1 MLKSIL
7 KYFIS
12 LILFFSYM
20 TLYPAT
26 NATNSVDTENFPSLS
41 QKNDLSVTAIFDD
54 AIDSFVKPVT
64 TINYQKIVPALKEKS
79 KVYRKNNRMDL
90 YQIKISKTGN
100 LIINQN
106 YHLDINFL
114 YPKLIDK
121 SNHNCFLI

>member
-1 MLKSIL
+1 MLQTA
-7 KYFIS
+7 
-12 LILFFSYM
+12 LIQKIFHR
-20 TLYPAT
+20 YP
-26 NATNSVDTENFPSLS
+26 